1 MVVFAHDRLVD
12 LDFFLVFDQSYHDL
26 VMQHRRPSLMASALM
41 AAYLRVAVVMLYNI
55 VIYLRM
61 VNKFFFF
68 FFYTLRSLVQTDH

>member
-1 MVVFAHDRLVD
+1 MVIFAHDRLVD
-12 LDFFLVFDQSYHDL
+12 LDFFVVFDQSYHDL
-26 VMQHRRPSLMASALM
+26 VIQHRRPSLMASALM

-68 FFYTLRSLVQTDH
+68 FFFRLQNS